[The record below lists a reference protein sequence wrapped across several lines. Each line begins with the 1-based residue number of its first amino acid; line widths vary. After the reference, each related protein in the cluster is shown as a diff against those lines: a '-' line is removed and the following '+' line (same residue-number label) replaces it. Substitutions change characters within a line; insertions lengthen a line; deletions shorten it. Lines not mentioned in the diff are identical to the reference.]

1 MTDQE
6 HEATVSQHSDGST
19 GRPMETGCVTPRRNG
34 DIVGVGYEPEL
45 ENIVPTEE
53 VDRKGRSAKQLV
65 TLSGA

>member
-1 MTDQE
+1 
-6 HEATVSQHSDGST
+6 
-19 GRPMETGCVTPRRNG
+19 METGCVTPRRNG

-65 TLSGA
+65 ALSGA